1 MDRIFRKYI
10 TEKRVNMGIK
20 NVIPTIIVKADVSSS
35 DILITFRLATVTRI
49 NNSLII
55 ALIIQHSA
63 ISTGCTPLFII
74 KMKREIATIM
84 KKIRTNLVSPFLC
97 YFVDLL
103 I

>member
-1 MDRIFRKYI
+1 MDRTFRKYI

-20 NVIPTIIVKADVSSS
+20 NVIPTMIVKAEVSSS
-35 DILITFRLATVTRI
+35 DILITFRLATVTKI

-63 ISTGCTPLFII
+63 ISTGSIPLFIF

-84 KKIRTNLVSPFLC
+84 KKIRTKLVSPVLC
-97 YFVDLL
+97 YFVDLSM
-103 I
+103 

>member
-1 MDRIFRKYI
+1 
-10 TEKRVNMGIK
+10 MGIK
-20 NVIPTIIVKADVSSS
+20 KVIPIMIDKADVSSS
-35 DILITFRLATVTRI
+35 DIFITFRLATVTRI

-63 ISTGCTPLFII
+63 ISTGSTPLFIF

-84 KKIRTNLVSPFLC
+84 KKIRTNLVSPFQF
-97 YFVDLL
+97 YFVDLS